1 MLSSNHTYIL
11 LLQFGYRILIQQ
23 KDCLSYKKSIKTLIL
38 NLSLRILIS
47 LNSMI
52 RLHLKTPFLY
62 INPLNINFPNHVITG
77 LDFPQIFIPITQGG
91 QIWAVLMHLVTEI
104 NYMEE
109 ILFVLAQF
117 SLGITFKIFIE
128 IFYFIS

>member
-1 MLSSNHTYIL
+1 MLYSNHTYIL

-91 QIWAVLMHLVTEI
+91 QIWAVLMYLVTEI